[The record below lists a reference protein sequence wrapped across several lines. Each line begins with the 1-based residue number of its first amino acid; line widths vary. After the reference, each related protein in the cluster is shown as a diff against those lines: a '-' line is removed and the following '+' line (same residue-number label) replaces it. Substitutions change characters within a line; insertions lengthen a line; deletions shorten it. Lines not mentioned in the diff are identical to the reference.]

1 MELVKGDRVRYN
13 EDVSLLMGDFGMDEG
28 IVIES
33 NRLSDTV
40 MVEWSNGDRLEEKV
54 DDLERLN

>member
-28 IVIES
+28 IVMES
-33 NRLSDTV
+33 NRLKDTV

-54 DDLERLN
+54 EDLERL